1 MKNYFRA
8 GELQNIEFVVIYAKY
23 KGQWVYCFHRGRQS
37 FEHPGGHV
45 EPGETAIAAAFRE
58 LWEES
63 GITDCYLIPV
73 WDYEQIWEDGIGRN
87 NGRAYFAIVHS
98 LGVLPKSEMERV
110 ELFDDVPDNYT
121 YNREED
127 RANLARIE
135 EALKSNPRG
144 YKRVVVCPYDEG
156 WAQDFSRIQGELSD
170 ALGGLAL
177 RIEHVGSTSVRG
189 LSAKPIIDIDV
200 VIADATKLEP
210 TVAALAN
217 IGYVHEGNGG
227 IAGREVFG
235 YDGKEHLRKH
245 HLYVCTEDSPELR
258 RHLTFRDYLRAH
270 PEAVAEYSRVKEEG
284 AARFPF
290 DIDGYIAYKS
300 PCIETLYRRL
310 GI

>member
-23 KGQWVYCFHRGRQS
+23 KGQWVYCFHSGRQS

-98 LGVLPKSEMERV
+98 LGALPKSEMECV

-127 RANLARIE
+127 RADLARIE

-227 IAGREVFG
+227 IVGREVFG